1 MIAFSIGMPLKIITI
16 LLYISFLN
24 AQASE
29 ISNHPTWLK
38 LLHYNHTYSTVLT
51 DSFFLSSNGKYDP
64 EAELVATIKA
74 YSAPWN
80 QNPNEHARCKFPARY
95 FWLSTQLDLPNY
107 KLIEPRCKK
116 LKTWGLFDSVKSIS
130 LLLVSGYLGN
140 PASTF
145 GHSLLKLNTESD
157 NKQLF
162 DLTINYGALIPEDES
177 TFLYVMRGLWGGYK
191 AGFSDKYFYTQDIVY
206 SRTEL
211 RDIWDYKLKLSDYE
225 RIFLI
230 LHIWEIVGNKF
241 DYYFLDENCAYRLA
255 ELLNLVIDEELLVK
269 VLLWYVP
276 VELFHRLDHI
286 DKSNNKQL
294 IESVKF
300 IPSNQRQLYHKLK
313 LLTPEE
319 LTAFN
324 TIIRNGNYIDDL
336 KQFSTDKKILILSS
350 LLAYY
355 QYKFTDDQQTQRE
368 LKRQILLARLQLPAR
383 SIASVEIP
391 ELPSPADGS
400 LPMEFGLNFVNST
413 SNFLRLNWSP
423 FKKDLIG
430 SNSLE
435 GDELVIL
442 DLKIDIDKDKL
453 FLNTVDLIRV
463 MNLNTLPVKIE
474 KENQLSWKLRF
485 GIDRVANKY
494 DGVASFGTGYAWQWK
509 KNIISYGMVDF
520 TAHTL
525 SPIIRL
531 YPNFGLRFDL
541 GKTKTWLYIG
551 TESGTNDTKWGG
563 KMQYQFNKQYA
574 FYATFDEYTSVG
586 LKWYW

>member
-1 MIAFSIGMPLKIITI
+1 
-16 LLYISFLN
+16 
-24 AQASE
+24 
-29 ISNHPTWLK
+29 
-38 LLHYNHTYSTVLT
+38 
-51 DSFFLSSNGKYDP
+51 
-64 EAELVATIKA
+64 
-74 YSAPWN
+74 
-80 QNPNEHARCKFPARY
+80 
-95 FWLSTQLDLPNY
+95 
-107 KLIEPRCKK
+107 
-116 LKTWGLFDSVKSIS
+116 
-130 LLLVSGYLGN
+130 
-140 PASTF
+140 
-145 GHSLLKLNTESD
+145 
-157 NKQLF
+157 
-162 DLTINYGALIPEDES
+162 
-177 TFLYVMRGLWGGYK
+177 
-191 AGFSDKYFYTQDIVY
+191 
-206 SRTEL
+206 
-211 RDIWDYKLKLSDYE
+211 
-225 RIFLI
+225 
-230 LHIWEIVGNKF
+230 
-241 DYYFLDENCAYRLA
+241 
-255 ELLNLVIDEELLVK
+255 
-269 VLLWYVP
+269 
-276 VELFHRLDHI
+276 
-286 DKSNNKQL
+286 
-294 IESVKF
+294 
-300 IPSNQRQLYHKLK
+300 
-313 LLTPEE
+313 
-319 LTAFN
+319 
-324 TIIRNGNYIDDL
+324 
-336 KQFSTDKKILILSS
+336 
-350 LLAYY
+350 
-355 QYKFTDDQQTQRE
+355 
-368 LKRQILLARLQLPAR
+368 
-383 SIASVEIP
+383 
-391 ELPSPADGS
+391 
-400 LPMEFGLNFVNST
+400 MEFGLNFVNST

-551 TESGTNDTKWGG
+551 IESGTNDTKWGG